1 MDDTQSTLPADSPD
15 VPLTR
20 HQARRLREIY
30 RSAGWPTQDALEIE
44 LLAAGML
51 ERVAEPGGFEKVRLT
66 DSGIAALAQALGR
79 NKQALSAHD
88 ALVQR
93 VAQMLLRDGRVVW
106 TGLSV
111 RARLSPVVD
120 AAALAPSDVS
130 PVETPWATPVHDMP
144 GQAARTAAPGPPER
158 DFELGPGAPPPPGAR
173 WKICKPDV
181 FSIRNTSVAAYLQ
194 PVVHEIKV
202 SRADL
207 LGDLRLPDKRESY
220 LDLGG
225 QCWYVL
231 GCDARGQPIA
241 QADEVPSA
249 CGVMFAFADG
259 RLEIARH
266 APRRVIPDLP
276 FALWMALARAT
287 PLPSALAGLV
297 GDEPSQALLDEQ
309 SPTNP

>member
-1 MDDTQSTLPADSPD
+1 MDQTQPEPLAGRSDSP
-15 VPLTR
+15 VLTR

-51 ERVAEPGGFEKVRLT
+51 DRVVEPGGFEKVRLT
-66 DSGIAALAQALGR
+66 DSGIAALAHALGR

-88 ALVQR
+88 ALVAR

-106 TGLSV
+106 TDLSV
-111 RARLSPVVD
+111 RARLAPTD
-120 AAALAPSDVS
+120 AAAERD
-130 PVETPWATPVHDMP
+130 TP
-144 GQAARTAAPGPPER
+144 GQAAQAPGSGAPEPE
-158 DFELGPGAPPPPGAR
+158 FELDPGARLPAGAR

-207 LGDLRLPDKRESY
+207 FGDLRTPDKRESY

-231 GCDARGQPIA
+231 GCDAKGQPIA
-241 QADEVPSA
+241 RADEVPLA

-259 RLEIARH
+259 RFETARH

-287 PLPSALAGLV
+287 PLPFAMAGLV
-297 GDEPSQALLDEQ
+297 DDEPSQALLDEPPP
-309 SPTNP
+309 SDA